1 MDELVLVS
9 KKGNPITTSLLVA
22 KRFGKQH
29 KNVIRDIKTIME
41 KDSAQNWAQF
51 YHSGSYVDPSGKRN
65 DMFYMNRDGF
75 SLLVM
80 GFTGKEALQFK
91 LDFINA
97 FNQMEAKLKQQQLPQ
112 NYLDALKALV
122 ASEER
127 RIAIEAEI
135 KQQEPLVHF
144 AKTVQESDS
153 NIDVAML
160 AQILFKNKKIGR
172 NKLFKILKEEK
183 FLLPNNRPY
192 QKYVDAGYFELAL
205 VTTNNNFA
213 VTKVNVTPKGQLYL
227 SNHFKN
233 KVLCSEKAGITS

>member
-1 MDELVLVS
+1 
-9 KKGNPITTSLLVA
+9 
-22 KRFGKQH
+22 
-29 KNVIRDIKTIME
+29 
-41 KDSAQNWAQF
+41 
-51 YHSGSYVDPSGKRN
+51 
-65 DMFYMNRDGF
+65 
-75 SLLVM
+75 
-80 GFTGKEALQFK
+80 
-91 LDFINA
+91 
-97 FNQMEAKLKQQQLPQ
+97 MEAKLKQQQLPQ
-112 NYLDALKALV
+112 NYLDALKVLV

-127 RIAIEAEI
+127 RMAIEAEM

-205 VTTNNNFA
+205 VTTNNGFA

-227 SNHFKN
+227 SDHFKDM
-233 KVLCSEKAGITS
+233 LCLS